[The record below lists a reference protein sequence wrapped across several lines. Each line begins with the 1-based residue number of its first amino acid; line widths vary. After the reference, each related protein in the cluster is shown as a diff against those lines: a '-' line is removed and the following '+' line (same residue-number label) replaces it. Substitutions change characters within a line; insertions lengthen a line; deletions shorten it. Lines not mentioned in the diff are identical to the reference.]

1 MTGGNARGQEFVMQE
16 TKKYAKRVYENHMA
30 ELSTPGEMYT
40 GMVRDASKPIREA
53 SRPSR

>member
-53 SRPSR
+53 SRQSR